1 MVNRSTKRWPDCRAT
16 ASAYWRSVM
25 TRSSMS
31 RRPSSGPSPSSPIS
45 PVTSDARTAPVRTS
59 VWTTP
64 RMAMSSPHVGTAG
77 RTGPGRVP
85 RRFGTPRSSN
95 ASDASAGQA
104 QDQRIFPQA
113 ECEDAAA
120 DEAGGIFGRMTFLA
134 ADPPTALRRVRDR
147 AVLLNQILVGT
158 GVVLATFLSLATGTV
173 AAVDPLMLGL
183 LLVFVATGMAILVP
197 WESGPVG
204 LVLLLPLIDIGAIT
218 LLTLSAPGSGF
229 PLLWLFPAMWIGSSL
244 GTLGVIGATVLVT
257 AVYWATIIYSGE
269 TFEMSAFVVYPVVVA
284 GLATIA
290 SVASWRSTA
299 QRVVLDKQSREL
311 RRAVDR
317 ARGQEELVT
326 EVLDAVDFGV
336 VRLTADGEQVVS
348 NEAMAR
354 LQLAIDD
361 TDLLQPF
368 ASDGLTPLAEAD
380 LPLSRARRGEE
391 LERALVWF
399 GAPGD
404 AARRA
409 LRFNSRRVAGK
420 SAVDDGVILVAQDTT
435 SEELALRAREDLIAS
450 VSHELR
456 TPLTSITGYV
466 ELVLDDETL
475 SESSRRSLGVV
486 ERNAARLLAI
496 VSDLVAASAMSRMGV
511 SITLHPE
518 PIDLTALAASSI
530 ESALLPAAERGI
542 SIELLADGPI
552 MVNADPHRIRQV
564 IDNLISNAVKYGR
577 VRGRV
582 DVEVR
587 RHDDRITLTVA
598 DDGPGIP
605 PGEVPR
611 LFERFFRSALVRQS
625 VTHGSGL
632 GLSISRDI
640 VLAHDGRLTVRT
652 ALGEGSEFTMSLP
665 VLPPREES

>member
-1 MVNRSTKRWPDCRAT
+1 
-16 ASAYWRSVM
+16 
-25 TRSSMS
+25 
-31 RRPSSGPSPSSPIS
+31 
-45 PVTSDARTAPVRTS
+45 
-59 VWTTP
+59 
-64 RMAMSSPHVGTAG
+64 MSSPHVGTAG

-95 ASDASAGQA
+95 AIDASAGQA

-158 GVVLATFLSLATGTV
+158 GVVLATFLSLAAGTV

-218 LLTLSAPGSGF
+218 PLTLSAPGSGF

>member
-1 MVNRSTKRWPDCRAT
+1 
-16 ASAYWRSVM
+16 
-25 TRSSMS
+25 
-31 RRPSSGPSPSSPIS
+31 
-45 PVTSDARTAPVRTS
+45 
-59 VWTTP
+59 
-64 RMAMSSPHVGTAG
+64 MSSPHVGTAG

-269 TFEMSAFVVYPVVVA
+269 TFEMAAFVVYPVVVA

>member
-1 MVNRSTKRWPDCRAT
+1 
-16 ASAYWRSVM
+16 
-25 TRSSMS
+25 
-31 RRPSSGPSPSSPIS
+31 
-45 PVTSDARTAPVRTS
+45 
-59 VWTTP
+59 
-64 RMAMSSPHVGTAG
+64 
-77 RTGPGRVP
+77 
-85 RRFGTPRSSN
+85 
-95 ASDASAGQA
+95 
-104 QDQRIFPQA
+104 
-113 ECEDAAA
+113 
-120 DEAGGIFGRMTFLA
+120 MTFLA

>member
-1 MVNRSTKRWPDCRAT
+1 
-16 ASAYWRSVM
+16 
-25 TRSSMS
+25 
-31 RRPSSGPSPSSPIS
+31 
-45 PVTSDARTAPVRTS
+45 
-59 VWTTP
+59 
-64 RMAMSSPHVGTAG
+64 MSSPHVGTAG

-409 LRFNSRRVAGK
+409 LRFNSRRMAGK